1 MGYGSGDHEEKRV
14 DIDRDHGS
22 RFYRFLCDGSSG
34 GVYRADLY
42 CDGSDPHGTVRK
54 GETEEMIYL
63 QLFFSFLQ
71 IGMFSFGGGY
81 AAMPV
86 IQEQVVSR
94 HGWLDMG
101 EFTNLITIS
110 QMTPGPIGIN
120 SATYVGYAVTQSV
133 WGAVL
138 ATVAVCL
145 PSFILVLLISY
156 FFAKCKDNK
165 YIKAAMSGLLPMS
178 VALIASAALLMM
190 NRENFIDYKSIGIF
204 AAAFLVTWKWNL
216 HPILLICLAG
226 VVGLLLY

>member
-1 MGYGSGDHEEKRV
+1 
-14 DIDRDHGS
+14 
-22 RFYRFLCDGSSG
+22 
-34 GVYRADLY
+34 
-42 CDGSDPHGTVRK
+42 
-54 GETEEMIYL
+54 MIYW
-63 QLFFSFLQ
+63 QLLWVYLK
-71 IGMFSFGGGY
+71 IGMFGFGGGY
-81 AAMPV
+81 AMLSL
-86 IQEQVVSR
+86 IQHEIVDLHHWLTPQQFTDVVA
-94 HGWLDMG
+94 
-101 EFTNLITIS
+101 IS

-204 AAAFLVTWKWNL
+204 AAAFWL
-216 HPILLICLAG
+216 HGNGIFILFC
-226 VVGLLLY
+226 